1 MLVAM
6 KEVTYTLRRLES
18 NDESVLNEMLY
29 QAIFVP
35 EGNVPPPRN
44 VVTTPE
50 LRKYTKDFGK
60 EGDIGYLALEE
71 TGQPIG
77 AAWLRLLTGENKGYG
92 HINDE
97 TPELTI
103 AVMPN
108 YRGRGLGTLLLER
121 LVEEARATYQSISL
135 SVWRENPAYRLYQR
149 LGFETVKQNEND
161 DVMLK
166 RL

>member
-6 KEVTYTLRRLES
+6 NEPTYTLRRLEPS
-18 NDESVLNEMLY
+18 DEAILNEMLY

-35 EGNVPPPRN
+35 EGSEAPNRD
-44 VVTTPE
+44 VVNTPE
-50 LRKYTKDFGK
+50 LKKYIQAFGRT
-60 EGDIGYLALEE
+60 GDVGYVAFGNSELA
-71 TGQPIG
+71 G
-77 AAWLRLLTGENKGYG
+77 AAWLRLHTGENKGYG
-92 HINDE
+92 YVNDE

-103 AVMPN
+103 AVMPA
-108 YRGRGLGTLLLER
+108 YRGRGIGTVLLER
-121 LVEEARATYQSISL
+121 LFEEVGTTYKSVSL

-161 DVMLK
+161 DIMLK